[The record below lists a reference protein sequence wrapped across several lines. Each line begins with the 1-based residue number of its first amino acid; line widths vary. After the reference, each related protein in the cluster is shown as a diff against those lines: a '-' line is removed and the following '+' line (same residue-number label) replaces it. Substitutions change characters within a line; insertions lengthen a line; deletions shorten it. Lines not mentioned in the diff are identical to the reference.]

1 MTPRAR
7 IAELEGTLERHAGRE
22 TELSARE
29 AEANRM
35 IARFDD
41 FIVSLPGLMWESWG
55 DVVANRVDFISDH
68 IEAMTGYS
76 PREWLSMNG
85 PWYKITHPDARERV
99 GREVSAAMQGAG
111 GAIQSRWVRRDGRV
125 IWVDIRF
132 VVLRDA
138 QRNAI
143 GRRCIT
149 LDITALKEAE
159 EERARL
165 SQVLI
170 DAQAAMLAELSTP
183 LIPISEDVMVMPL
196 IGALDAGRAD
206 KMLERLL
213 SGMTASRAK
222 VAIVDVTGV
231 ERLERGVA
239 DALVRAARAV
249 QLIGGRVVLTGIRPE
264 VARALVELSID
275 LGGIATQSTL
285 ASGIAYAMAAR

>member
-1 MTPRAR
+1 
-7 IAELEGTLERHAGRE
+7 
-22 TELSARE
+22 
-29 AEANRM
+29 M